1 MTRAKQLLTVYDLKS
16 AECPFAKEIGK
27 YISAR
32 KRSEQEA
39 KKREA
44 LKHLSKEFK
53 AGNKI
58 YHKRFGLGTIK
69 DVYGN
74 MITVYFEKR
83 GEKKLSINY
92 LVENNL
98 LEYE

>member
-44 LKHLSKEFK
+44 VKHLQKNLK
-53 AGNKI
+53 QVI
-58 YHKRFGLGTIK
+58 RFIISASGSVRLR
-69 DVYGN
+69 
-74 MITVYFEKR
+74 MFTV
-83 GEKKLSINY
+83 I
-92 LVENNL
+92 
-98 LEYE
+98 